1 MDYSKLSD
9 FEINKRVADIVMNGA
24 WHVKPSY
31 PDNKTGGWI
40 YGSSGIPTKH
50 LPDYCNNPADAWPII
65 VSNLI
70 EISPDYHFSDE
81 KEEFLNP
88 TGIWSAR
95 LITAS
100 GSFKRCE
107 EENPLRAAMIAFLMM
122 QEEKLNTHG

>member
-9 FEINKRVADIVMNGA
+9 FEINKRVANELKKYTPLNYPHDADKRSVGA
-24 WHVKPSY
+24 LCSDDTYCWY
-31 PDNKTGGWI
+31 
-40 YGSSGIPTKH
+40 
-50 LPDYCNNPADAWPII
+50 DYCNKPADAWPII
-65 VSNLI
+65 VKNLI
-70 EISPDYHFSDE
+70 EISPDYEFSDE

-107 EENPLRAAMIAFLMM
+107 EENPLRAAMTVFLMM
-122 QEEKLNTHG
+122 QEEKMNAHG